1 MSAKS
6 FLALPIAVLAMSG
19 VAPLHAQ
26 DAGEVT
32 VSASIAR
39 TKLVDK
45 GDIFTNGVQDPAA
58 DYETREAW
66 HSVLGVSWFP
76 IDHVAL
82 DATISTPAT
91 TNNIPAGSLA
101 GLPNLGDDE
110 FVLGTIGASVHPLS
124 GRFRPYV
131 GGGWAFQ
138 FTTQERDALAVDL
151 DIANTNGPYVNA
163 GFKVGITPRLDVFAD
178 VRKAWYTTKA
188 SGLLPTGVD
197 EETGEMNF
205 AEVDADAQLD
215 PLTIQVGLSTRF
227 GGATD
232 EGSAVVDRAAG
243 DILVKLGVTN
253 LILADEIDLTVGG
266 APLPGAG
273 LSTFEHQTVSAQFA
287 YFITDTI
294 AFNATL
300 GFPPTINIY
309 GAGAIGGLPA
319 LGLPVNLGK
328 ATYGP
333 TAFTL
338 QWHPVRSGSV
348 RPYVG
353 VGASYMIVF
362 DTEDGSFDDLEVEN
376 DLGFAF
382 EAGVDFPLNDR
393 FSMFVDAKKA
403 LLRPTATG
411 SFQGAPVVGETRL
424 DPWALTAGVSV
435 KM

>member
-6 FLALPIAVLAMSG
+6 FLALPLAVLAMSG
-19 VAPLHAQ
+19 IAPIHAQ
-26 DAGEVT
+26 EAGEVN

-82 DATISTPAT
+82 DASISTPAT

-110 FVLGTIGASVHPLS
+110 FVLATVGASVHPFS
-124 GRFRPYV
+124 GAVRPYV

-138 FTTQERDALAVDL
+138 FTSQERDGLAVDL
-151 DIANTNGPYVNA
+151 DIKNTSGPYVN
-163 GFKVGITPRLDVFAD
+163 GGVKVSVSPRLDVFAD
-178 VRKAWYTTKA
+178 VRKAWYTTDA
-188 SGLLPTGVD
+188 TGRLPLDATYTV
-197 EETGEMNF
+197 F
-205 AEVDADAQLD
+205 ADVDAAAQLD
-215 PLTIQVGLSTRF
+215 PLTIQLGLSTRF
-227 GGATD
+227 G
-232 EGSAVVDRAAG
+232 AAG
-243 DILVKLGVTN
+243 DDGGEVAPREAGDFVVKLGLTN
-253 LILADEIDLTVGG
+253 LTLADEIDLTVGG
-266 APLPGAG
+266 APFPGAG
-273 LSTFEHQTVSAQFA
+273 LSTFEHQTISAQFA
-287 YFITDTI
+287 YFFTDTI

-300 GFPPTINIY
+300 GFPPTISIY
-309 GAGAIGGLPA
+309 GAGSIGALPM
-319 LGLPVNLGK
+319 LGK

-338 QWHPVRSGSV
+338 QWHPVSTGRV

-353 VGASYMIVF
+353 VGGSYMIVF
-362 DTEDGSFDDLEVEN
+362 DTEDGAFADLEVEN

-382 EAGVDFPLNDR
+382 EAGVDFPLDDR
-393 FSMFVDAKKA
+393 FSMFIDAKKA

-435 KM
+435 KL